1 MSSEDDEDAQR
12 GITRVKAV
20 VLGATGVGKTQLIWA
35 IAGERDADL
44 KTADE
49 LPKIGS
55 TVGLE
60 FSKTRWP
67 IGSNRVFLLY
77 LWDTAGQERFQNIM
91 PNYMN
96 GAEVIL
102 LVFDLT
108 DASSFEQLARRWLK
122 TINDHRLK
130 VGMKNVV
137 VYLIGNK
144 TDLDDQRVV
153 QRADAERFAFQNDM
167 KYGETSA
174 LHRDSI
180 HAVLTDALIHV
191 DALHRERGPL
201 LGSTLALNA
210 AKAPRKSCC

>member
-1 MSSEDDEDAQR
+1 MSSDDDEDAR
-12 GITRVKAV
+12 PGITRAKAV

-35 IAGERDADL
+35 INGERDDDY
-44 KTADE
+44 KTADQ

-67 IGSNRVFLLY
+67 IGSNRTFSLY

-96 GAEVIL
+96 GAEIVL

-108 DASSFEQLARRWLK
+108 DASSFEQLAKRWLK
-122 TINDHRLK
+122 TINDHRMK

-153 QRADAERFAFQNDM
+153 TRADAQRFAHQNDM

-174 LHRDSI
+174 LHRSSI

-201 LGSTLALNA
+201 LGSTLALAKPA
-210 AKAPRKSCC
+210 ARKSCC